1 MVFMGEEFGTGLADW
16 FWFGVSH
23 EVVVTSWPGL
33 HSPAGFTRAKVYLL
47 AMWSN
52 HVTGRLM
59 LAMARVLNSSSS
71 SLSMGHFICGC
82 LVSNPRDQGGSSNTF
97 YNLRSHF

>member
-1 MVFMGEEFGTGLADW
+1 MRNLGLAW
-16 FWFGVSH
+16 LAGSGLGSLMRLSSH
-23 EVVVTSWPGL
+23 PDQGCTHLQVLLGL
-33 HSPAGFTRAKVYLL
+33 AKVCLL

-82 LVSNPRDQGGSSNTF
+82 LVSNPRDQGGSNNTF